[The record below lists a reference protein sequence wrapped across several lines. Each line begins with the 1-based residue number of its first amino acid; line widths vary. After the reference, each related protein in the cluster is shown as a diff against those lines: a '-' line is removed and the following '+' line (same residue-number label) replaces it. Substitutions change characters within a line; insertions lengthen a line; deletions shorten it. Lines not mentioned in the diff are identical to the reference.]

1 MGGIAGSIGTASV
14 AGLLNTT
21 LGVASYLAFTVD
33 EVTLN
38 GAENGLEIS
47 GSGERIGGAIGEA
60 IGGSIANT
68 SVSNL
73 AEVKGNN
80 MAGGF
85 IGLAGP
91 GDLAGTDGGLTV
103 NLLGLNYVLKLSN
116 LLSLGQAV
124 EVKVTDATVSGI
136 ADGFSVEATGS
147 RSDNSTVE
155 YAASGFAARSN
166 STKIENCQV
175 QALKSVTATENGGS
189 AGGFVGISKT
199 GGLAEVGDETSVKAL
214 IEANGLVNAVK
225 YLIPSYTECTVT
237 YVTGG
242 GVAADIAGGFAGDF
256 QSGTVDNQLAGEG
269 KLLRC
274 L

>member
-1 MGGIAGSIGTASV
+1 
-14 AGLLNTT
+14 
-21 LGVASYLAFTVD
+21 
-33 EVTLN
+33 
-38 GAENGLEIS
+38 
-47 GSGERIGGAIGEA
+47 
-60 IGGSIANT
+60 
-68 SVSNL
+68 
-73 AEVKGNN
+73 

-214 IEANGLVNAVK
+214 IEAKWISKCSEIPDSFLYRMHC
-225 YLIPSYTECTVT
+225 YLCNWWWRSCRYCRRICWRFPEW
-237 YVTGG
+237 
-242 GVAADIAGGFAGDF
+242 
-256 QSGTVDNQLAGEG
+256 N
-269 KLLRC
+269 RR
-274 L
+274 